1 MIGSNIAKRYA
12 RALFDIAVEEDRLE
26 RYSSEIGSF
35 SLLIGGN
42 KGLQEFLANP
52 IFDESEKKAVIAE
65 IARRI
70 NLSAVTANF
79 LNLLIDKGRIGIL
92 SEIEKCYRQ
101 LVDNALK
108 KVRVTVKTALPL
120 SAELAKRLEE
130 NLEKVTGKK
139 VEMAIEEDR
148 SLLGGIVVGIG
159 DKRYDG
165 SIRTQLN
172 NMRNLLR
179 EEI

>member
-26 RYSSEIGSF
+26 RYSGEIGSF

-108 KVRVTVKTALPL
+108 KIRVNVKTALPL

-139 VEMAIEEDR
+139 VDMAIEEDR

-165 SIRTQLN
+165 SIKTQLN